1 VPFQTN
7 KSLLIEK
14 IALLVREKKIEERL
28 KPKKKKKTK
37 L

>member
-14 IALLVREKKIEERL
+14 IALLVREKKNWRHIRH
-28 KPKKKKKTK
+28 
-37 L
+37 